1 MSNQMTTPVSS
12 IPITNNVKPNE
23 DIQDPI
29 VQEILGNMAENAN
42 TNVPNLIPAPIIREQ
57 VKSNPPQY
65 NYPIQNENESF
76 LSSFYDKKITIL
88 TFIMIIAIIAVY
100 STQFQ
105 EIIDN
110 IKISYIEEYKGY
122 IKYLVLYLILYIIQK
137 YDF

>member
-1 MSNQMTTPVSS
+1 MTTPVSS

-42 TNVPNLIPAPIIREQ
+42 TTVPNLIPAPIIKEQ
-57 VKSNPPQY
+57 VIPNPPQY

-88 TFIMIIAIIAVY
+88 TFIMIIAIITVY

-105 EIIDN
+105 QIIDN
-110 IKISYIEEYKGY
+110 INISYIEEYKGY

>member
-1 MSNQMTTPVSS
+1 MTTPVSS

-42 TNVPNLIPAPIIREQ
+42 TTTPNLIPAPIIREQ
-57 VKSNPPQY
+57 VISNPPQY

>member
-1 MSNQMTTPVSS
+1 MTTPVSS

-42 TNVPNLIPAPIIREQ
+42 KTTPNSIPAPTIIKEQ
-57 VKSNPPQY
+57 VISNPPQY

>member
-23 DIQDPI
+23 DIEDPI

-42 TNVPNLIPAPIIREQ
+42 TPVPNLIPAPIIREQ
-57 VKSNPPQY
+57 VIPNPPQY

-88 TFIMIIAIIAVY
+88 TFIMVIAIITIY

-122 IKYLVLYLILYIIQK
+122 IKYLVLYLILYIIQR

>member
-42 TNVPNLIPAPIIREQ
+42 TTVPNLIPAPIIKEQ
-57 VKSNPPQY
+57 VIPNPPQY

>member
-1 MSNQMTTPVSS
+1 MTTPVSS

-42 TNVPNLIPAPIIREQ
+42 TTTPSLIPAPIIREQ
-57 VKSNPPQY
+57 VKPNLPQY

>member
-1 MSNQMTTPVSS
+1 MTTPVSS

-23 DIQDPI
+23 DIEDPI

-42 TNVPNLIPAPIIREQ
+42 TPVPNLIPAPIIREQ
-57 VKSNPPQY
+57 VIPNPPQY

-88 TFIMIIAIIAVY
+88 TFIMVIAIITIY

-122 IKYLVLYLILYIIQK
+122 IKYLVLYLILYIIQR

>member
-1 MSNQMTTPVSS
+1 MTTPVSS

-42 TNVPNLIPAPIIREQ
+42 TTVPNLIPAPIIKEQ
-57 VKSNPPQY
+57 VIPNPPQY

>member
-1 MSNQMTTPVSS
+1 MTTPVSS

-42 TNVPNLIPAPIIREQ
+42 TNVPNLIPAPIIKEQ
-57 VKSNPPQY
+57 VIPNPPQY

>member
-1 MSNQMTTPVSS
+1 MTTPVSS

-42 TNVPNLIPAPIIREQ
+42 TTVPSLIPAPIIREQ
-57 VKSNPPQY
+57 VIPNPPQY

>member
-1 MSNQMTTPVSS
+1 MTTPVSS

-42 TNVPNLIPAPIIREQ
+42 TTTPNSIPAPTIIKEQ
-57 VKSNPPQY
+57 VISNPPQY

>member
-1 MSNQMTTPVSS
+1 MTIPINS
-12 IPITNNVKPNE
+12 IPVTNDVKPND

-42 TNVPNLIPAPIIREQ
+42 KTAPTLIPAPIIREQ
-57 VKSNPPQY
+57 VKSKPPQY

-76 LSSFYDKKITIL
+76 LNSFYDKKITIL
-88 TFIMIIAIIAVY
+88 TFIMIIAIITVY

-105 EIIDN
+105 QIIDN
-110 IKISYIEEYKGY
+110 INISYIEEYKGY

>member
-1 MSNQMTTPVSS
+1 MTTPVSS

-42 TNVPNLIPAPIIREQ
+42 KTVPNLIPAPIIREQ
-57 VKSNPPQY
+57 VIPNPPQY